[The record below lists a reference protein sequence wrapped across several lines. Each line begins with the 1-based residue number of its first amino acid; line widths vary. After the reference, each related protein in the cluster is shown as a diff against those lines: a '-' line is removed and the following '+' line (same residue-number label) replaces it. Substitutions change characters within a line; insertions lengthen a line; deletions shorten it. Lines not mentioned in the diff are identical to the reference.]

1 MKSDEVEVNAGAT
14 TIVRNTSEVTQDAV
28 ADEPTRYSW
37 RRLFRFARKK
47 TKPAERPVNYTLL
60 RRVLEYVKPHKKLMA
75 MLCFFFV
82 CNQALTLVLPVSIGY
97 VIDNIL
103 PGKNL
108 SKLNLIAGLLVG
120 FLLVRCILVFFEREL
135 SVIVGSLVVRDV
147 RAKLHGHLLRM
158 SLQFLDNY
166 EVGRAVARIMGD
178 TECVRNLL
186 LGGILNGTASFVRF
200 IFIFGTLLWLDWRL
214 TLISSMALP
223 LFFVG
228 FWRYSRRLK
237 PAYHE
242 LSEDNA
248 EIFSSVNETFSGIR
262 VVKTYAGERRADAN
276 FVQRCNDFLR
286 KTLLVTR
293 TQHITTVMWEATSW
307 LGLIALI
314 WYGGQRVI
322 GGHMS
327 TGELVAF
334 FGLLSQLQGPV
345 ADMISLNATLQP
357 ALASME
363 LIDDILLRAPDN
375 SDRPNAKQAPALKGE
390 VHFNNVYFTYQSKQ
404 NTATSEEEDLEAE
417 DELELAKFASLE
429 TKRRYTIEDLSF
441 TIKPGQCLAI
451 VGPSGSGKSTIINL
465 LTRLYEIDAGAILVD
480 GTDIRDYALTSYLQN
495 FAIVQQEHFLF
506 RGTVREN
513 IAYSRLDATEDE
525 IIEAAKKAGAWD
537 FIRELDKGLDT
548 HCGERGARLSGGQK
562 QRISIAR
569 AILANPAILVLDE
582 ATSALDSKS
591 EAQIQR
597 ALDILMKER
606 TTIVIAHRLS
616 TIVEADQILFLDTGK
631 AIEIGTHR
639 ELLKKNG
646 RYAEMFNEQFGR
658 VQAATASASA
668 RMSKIVLAP
677 KAATEVTT
685 SAAVK

>member
-1 MKSDEVEVNAGAT
+1 MKAEDNVEVSAGAT
-14 TIVRNTSEVTQDAV
+14 TLVRNASEVTATAGD
-28 ADEPTRYSW
+28 DDPPSRYSW
-37 RRLFRFARKK
+37 RRLFRFAKKK
-47 TKPAERPVNYTLL
+47 TKPVERPVNYTLL
-60 RRVLEYVKPHKKLMA
+60 RRVLEYVKPHKKMMA
-75 MLCFFFV
+75 LLVFFFV

-97 VIDNIL
+97 VIDNVL
-103 PGKNL
+103 PGKDL
-108 SKLNLIAGLLVG
+108 SALNIIAGLLIG
-120 FLLVRCILVFFEREL
+120 FLLVRCVLVFFEREL

-147 RAKLHGHLLRM
+147 RAKLHAHLLRM

-200 IFIFGTLLWLDWRL
+200 IFIFGTLMWLDWRL

-276 FVQRCNDFLR
+276 FVQSCNDFLR

-293 TQHITTVMWEATSW
+293 TQHITTVLWEATSW
-307 LGLIALI
+307 LGLIALV

-322 GGHMS
+322 GGHMT

-375 SDRPNAKQAPALKGE
+375 SDRPDAKQAPALKGE
-390 VHFNNVYFTYQSKQ
+390 VQFKNVYFTYQSKQ
-404 NTATSEEEDLEAE
+404 SAMAEEEQQDE
-417 DELELAKFASLE
+417 DDDLELAQFASLTE
-429 TKRRYTIEDLSF
+429 KRRHTIEDLSF
-441 TIKPGQCLAI
+441 SIRPGQCLAI

-465 LTRLYEIDAGAILVD
+465 LTRLYEIDKGGIHVD
-480 GTDIRDYALTSYLQN
+480 GVDIRDYALTSYLQN

-513 IAYSRLDATEDE
+513 IAYSRLEATEDE
-525 IIEAAKKAGAWD
+525 IIEAAKKAGAWE
-537 FIRELDKGLDT
+537 FIQQLEKGLDT

-569 AILANPAILVLDE
+569 AILANPRILVLDE

-597 ALDILMKER
+597 ALDELMKER
-606 TTIVIAHRLS
+606 TTIIIAHRLS
-616 TIVEADQILFLDTGK
+616 TIVGADQILFLDAGK

-646 RYAEMFNEQFGR
+646 RYAEMFNEQFGK

-668 RMSKIVLAP
+668 RLKVQP
-677 KAATEVTT
+677 V
-685 SAAVK
+685 AVS